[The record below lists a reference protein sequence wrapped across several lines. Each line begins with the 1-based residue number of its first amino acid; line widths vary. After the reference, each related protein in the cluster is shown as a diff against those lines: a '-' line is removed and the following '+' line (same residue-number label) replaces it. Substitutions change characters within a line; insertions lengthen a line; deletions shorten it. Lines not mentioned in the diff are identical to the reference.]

1 MKSLKQTEATT
12 ALTLDSTKQKTS
24 VKQCKFIL
32 FDVIKSI
39 GNDNDFINIIKQM
52 TSTNNNKNNN
62 NITNNMKSIRTQVNK
77 SNCYS
82 NSNTKF
88 N

>member
-39 GNDNDFINIIKQM
+39 GNDNDYINISKQM
-52 TSTNNNKNNN
+52 TSTTIIKIIII
-62 NITNNMKSIRTQVNK
+62 ITTSPT
-77 SNCYS
+77 
-82 NSNTKF
+82 T
-88 N
+88 